1 MLPEQETKFLQ
12 YWEQNRERENTFL
25 RKLTGGMPMA
35 LIFSMPIVLSVVVVR
50 LFLPEWYTKISKTSP
65 GTFITIIFAMI
76 IVALFYSFFRMQ
88 YKWEM
93 NEQLYKE
100 LKAKENS
107 INKTTDFKN

>member
-1 MLPEQETKFLQ
+1 MLSDAEIKFLQ
-12 YWEQNRERENTFL
+12 YWEQNRDRESSFS

-35 LIFSMPIVLSVVVVR
+35 LIFSLPIILSVVIVK
-50 LFLPEWYTKISKTSP
+50 LFLPEWYTKISGTSP
-65 GTFITIIFAMI
+65 GTFITIIFALV

-100 LKAKENS
+100 LKAKE
-107 INKTTDFKN
+107 KY

>member
-1 MLPEQETKFLQ
+1 MLSEQEIKFLQ
-12 YWEQNRERENTFL
+12 YWEQHRETENTFV
-25 RKLTGGMPMA
+25 RKLTGGLPMA

-100 LKAKENS
+100 LKAKVNS
-107 INKTTDFKN
+107 INKKADFNN

>member
-1 MLPEQETKFLQ
+1 MLSEKEIKFLQ
-12 YWEQNRERENTFL
+12 YWEQNRERENTVK

-35 LIFSMPIVLSVVVVR
+35 FIFSMPVVLSIVVVR
-50 LFLPEWYTKISKTSP
+50 LFLPEWYTKISKTTP

-93 NEQLYKE
+93 NEQLYQE
-100 LKAKENS
+100 LKAKEKS
-107 INKTTDFKN
+107 AAKNQHF

>member
-1 MLPEQETKFLQ
+1 MLNEQEIKFVH
-12 YWEQNRERENTFL
+12 YWEQNRERENTFT
-25 RKLTGGMPMA
+25 RKLTGGLPMA

-50 LFLPEWYTKISKTSP
+50 LFLPEWYTKISKTSS

-76 IVALFYSFFRMQ
+76 VVALFYSFFRMQ

-100 LKAKENS
+100 LKAKERS
-107 INKTTDFKN
+107 IKN

>member
-1 MLPEQETKFLQ
+1 MLSEQEIKFMQ
-12 YWEQNRERENTFL
+12 YWEQNRERENTFE
-25 RKLTGGMPMA
+25 RKLLGGMPMA

-50 LFLPEWYTKISKTSP
+50 LFLPEWYTKISKTTP

-100 LKAKENS
+100 LKAKEKMIQQNQHL
-107 INKTTDFKN
+107 

>member
-1 MLPEQETKFLQ
+1 MLNEQEIKFLH
-12 YWEQNRERENTFL
+12 YWEQNRERENTFT
-25 RKLTGGMPMA
+25 RKLTGGLPMA

-50 LFLPEWYTKISKTSP
+50 LFLPEWYTKISKTTP

-76 IVALFYSFFRMQ
+76 VVALFYSFFRMQ

-100 LKAKENS
+100 LKAKERS
-107 INKTTDFKN
+107 IKNQKL

>member
-1 MLPEQETKFLQ
+1 MLSEQEIKFLQ
-12 YWEQNRERENTFL
+12 YWEQSRESENTFV
-25 RKLTGGMPMA
+25 RKLTGGLPMA

-76 IVALFYSFFRMQ
+76 IVALFYSYFRMQ

-100 LKAKENS
+100 LKAKEKS
-107 INKTTDFKN
+107 INKKTDFNN

>member
-1 MLPEQETKFLQ
+1 MLSEQEIKFLQ
-12 YWEQNRERENTFL
+12 YWEQHRETENTFV
-25 RKLTGGMPMA
+25 RKLTGGLPMA
-35 LIFSMPIVLSVVVVR
+35 LIFSMPIVLSIVVVR
-50 LFLPEWYTKISKTSP
+50 LFLPEWYTKISKTTP

-100 LKAKENS
+100 LKAKE
-107 INKTTDFKN
+107 KTIQQSQHL

>member
-1 MLPEQETKFLQ
+1 MLTEQEIKFLQ
-12 YWEQNRERENTFL
+12 YWAQNRERENTFK
-25 RKLTGGMPMA
+25 RKITGGMPMA
-35 LIFSMPIVLSVVVVR
+35 FIFSMPIVLSIVVVR
-50 LFLPEWYTKISKTSP
+50 LFLPEWYTKISKTTP

-100 LKAKENS
+100 LRAKDSN
-107 INKTTDFKN
+107 NKTTELKN